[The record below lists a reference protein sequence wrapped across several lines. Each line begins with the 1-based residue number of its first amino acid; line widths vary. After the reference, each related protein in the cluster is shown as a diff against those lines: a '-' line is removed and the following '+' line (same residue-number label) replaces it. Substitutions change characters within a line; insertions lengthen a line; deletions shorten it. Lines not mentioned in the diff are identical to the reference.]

1 MRKRKLEVTKGV
13 KAAMITQPRHYLE
26 AQGQLRPANGG
37 AAAALSPAW
46 PLVLERSE
54 PLLYG
59 IKLHFIQWIFR
70 SYP

>member
-37 AAAALSPAW
+37 AAAASVPGLATTSYSWRDLS
-46 PLVLERSE
+46 LFCME
-54 PLLYG
+54 
-59 IKLHFIQWIFR
+59 
-70 SYP
+70 

>member
-37 AAAALSPAW
+37 AAAASVPCLATGSG
-46 PLVLERSE
+46 EN
-54 PLLYG
+54 
-59 IKLHFIQWIFR
+59 
-70 SYP
+70 